1 MKVNGLVE
9 ELTYRCY
16 CFNREQNPSTA
27 PQEWAPIF
35 GADKVAAMERRYQQ
49 EGTPLEPAKYD
60 GNMMSK
66 IESAVNAA
74 EKENSHVG
82 TN

>member
-1 MKVNGLVE
+1 MKVNGLVD

-49 EGTPLEPAKYD
+49 EGTPLE
-60 GNMMSK
+60 GNIMSK
-66 IESAVNAA
+66 IESAVNTAG
-74 EKENSHVG
+74 KENSHVG